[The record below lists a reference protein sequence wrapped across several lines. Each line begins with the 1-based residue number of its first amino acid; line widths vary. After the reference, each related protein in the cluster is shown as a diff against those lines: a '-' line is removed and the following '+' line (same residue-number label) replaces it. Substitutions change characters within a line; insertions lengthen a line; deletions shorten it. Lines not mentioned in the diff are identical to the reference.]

1 LFSSL
6 AHIHHENKS
15 DRSIST
21 GRKIVLPATVDGMT
35 QTAPGT
41 GRKVS
46 EARERLLATAAR
58 LFYAEGI
65 RAVGVDRLVAEAKV
79 TNATFYRHFR
89 SKDDLAVAYI
99 GGVDEA
105 VRGRLGSL
113 MATGLPADRILRG
126 IGASLAEQIA
136 SPGYRGCAFLNAA
149 AEYPSPEAPVH
160 RAVVHHR
167 EWFLQT
173 ITGLFAEVSD
183 APAEPAGRHFVMLRD
198 GAMSAG
204 HLGDPAPAGQTLTRG
219 IDGLLRVHSGRGAD
233 APGAGSAQAPAAAD
247 AAAPEKPPAASD
259 ADAPEPPAAGVDCG
273 PPGA

>member
-1 LFSSL
+1 
-6 AHIHHENKS
+6 
-15 DRSIST
+15 
-21 GRKIVLPATVDGMT
+21 MT

-46 EARERLLATAAR
+46 EARERLLRTAAR

-65 RAVGVDRLVAEAKV
+65 HAVGVDRLVAEAKV

-99 GGVDEA
+99 GSVDQA
-105 VRGRLGSL
+105 IRGQIGSL
-113 MATGLPADRILRG
+113 MAGDLPADGILRG

-173 ITGLFAEVSD
+173 ITGLFAETSD

-204 HLGDPAPAGQTLTRG
+204 HLGDPALAGETLTRG
-219 IDGLLRVHSGRGAD
+219 IDGLLRIHSGRGAD
-233 APGAGSAQAPAAAD
+233 APGAGAAQAADPAD
-247 AAAPEKPPAASD
+247 AAAPEPPAAD
-259 ADAPEPPAAGVDCG
+259 VDCA